1 MKFRTFYRLFYRHRF
16 SKASKILKIY
26 LIFILPIKYFM
37 NFFYFE
43 KKVNLDKYE
52 SKNKD
57 LFNKNLNT
65 LFEHFNSDK
74 GEYFINQY
82 MQPIKKNLD
91 KIKAHGYAN
100 IYEKIFLKH
109 KEKDIDILELGSF
122 YGNASAALYFYFKK
136 AKIHSGDINP
146 DMFKFFS
153 NRIRNF
159 YVDTGSEISITKN
172 ILEYGANFDFIIED
186 ASHMLK
192 DQIISLFMLFPLIKP
207 GGYFIIEEL
216 DFPETREDMR
226 IGEVSLDLKQILN
239 NIKNNKEFNSEY
251 INEND
256 KKYFL
261 NNFSLIEILKG
272 NFNEIAIIKKNENI
286 LHNS

>member
-1 MKFRTFYRLFYRHRF
+1 MKFKTFYRLFYRHRF
-16 SKASKILKIY
+16 LKASKILKIY
-26 LIFILPIKYFM
+26 LTFILPIKYFM

-43 KKVNLDKYE
+43 KKVNLDKYK

-82 MQPIKKNLD
+82 MQPIKKNSD

-100 IYEKIFLKH
+100 IYEKIFLKY

-159 YVDTGSEISITKN
+159 YVDTGSKISITKN
-172 ILEYGANFDFIIED
+172 ILEYGTNFDFIIED

-207 GGYFIIEEL
+207 GGYFIVEEL
-216 DFPETREDMR
+216 DFPEAKENMR
-226 IGEVSLDLKQILN
+226 INQSAPDLKTILK
-239 NIKNNKEFNSEY
+239 NILKKEDFVSTY
-251 INEND
+251 IDQKE
-256 KKYFL
+256 KEYFL
-261 NNFSLIEILKG
+261 KNFEFIKFYKG
-272 NFNEIAIIKKNENI
+272 NTNEFAIIKKTTK
-286 LHNS
+286 SR